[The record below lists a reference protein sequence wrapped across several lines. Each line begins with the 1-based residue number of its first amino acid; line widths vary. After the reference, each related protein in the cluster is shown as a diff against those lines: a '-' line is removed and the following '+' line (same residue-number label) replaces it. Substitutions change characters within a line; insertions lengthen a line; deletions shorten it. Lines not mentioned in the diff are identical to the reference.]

1 MWFKNLKIYR
11 LSSPWTLVGDQL
23 EETLARHAYQSG
35 NNLEMQS
42 LGWVPPRENGGLA
55 HVVNGQILLSLRAE
69 KKLLPG
75 TVVNQ
80 VAKRAPRKSKSSR
93 ATSPAASR

>member
-23 EETLARHAYQSG
+23 EETLARHAYQAG

-75 TVVNQ
+75 TVVTQ
-80 VAKRAPRKSKSSR
+80 VAKARAQEIEEQ
-93 ATSPAASR
+93 